1 MNFTN
6 NKLVADFPKFTP
18 IFSFWSYNSLLLF
31 ILSFISYKDEIK
43 RFLNRFLKSTDCPRR
58 IYTMAFPSRLNV
70 YLMYILVRLSS
81 CQGLN
86 SNNLN
91 DSNTVI

>member
-1 MNFTN
+1 
-6 NKLVADFPKFTP
+6 
-18 IFSFWSYNSLLLF
+18 
-31 ILSFISYKDEIK
+31 
-43 RFLNRFLKSTDCPRR
+43 
-58 IYTMAFPSRLNV
+58 MAFPSRLNV

-81 CQGLN
+81 CQGMN